1 MRKIFSIVAMA
12 TLMVAGMASCSNN
25 DEIESKAPAS
35 QGMKFNV
42 IADGTHVTRGN
53 ATSSGAL
60 QFSNF
65 QTWGYDAE
73 DGGIYMGTSATV
85 GKTVSLVSS
94 NWTYEPVQ
102 YWPVND
108 LNFVAIAPAAPNGVS
123 TNTVAQ
129 DGTSKAL
136 TLTTAVAL
144 STNVEDQDDIMF
156 AAARAADDDT
166 DPSDIIMGAYGPV
179 AKDDHDGDVPLN
191 FQHALSQIVFKGKLP
206 TSGTVTKVTIAEITL
221 GNIGNTGSLTFTP
234 EGAFHGGATDI
245 STSNP
250 SVFTLDAGDLEGSV
264 FEAGVSG
271 VVAGTAFDLTQS
283 NSATNKSNAWFMLP
297 QRTAA
302 WKYYAGSTE
311 ADATDAEKAQLKAG
325 GMSSAPETGA
335 YLKIRA
341 KLEKG
346 DVTILDNTAADAIY
360 IPLAANW
367 DRSKKYIYTIEFNGS
382 AALTP
387 ITFSVTAED
396 WTNADP
402 QPDQISM

>member
-1 MRKIFSIVAMA
+1 MA

-35 QGMKFNV
+35 QGIGFDV
-42 IADGTHVTRGN
+42 IADGSHVTRGN

-65 QTWGYDAE
+65 QTWGYDAV

-102 YWPVND
+102 FWPVND

-129 DGTSKAL
+129 DGSTQAL

-206 TSGTVTKVTIAEITL
+206 ESGTVTKVTIAEITL
-221 GNIGNTGSLTFTP
+221 GNIGNTGSLTFTST
-234 EGAFHGGATDI
+234 GAFYGGATYI
-245 STSNP
+245 SASNP

-264 FEAGVSG
+264 FEAGESG
-271 VVAGTAFDLTQS
+271 IVAGTAFDLTVS
-283 NSATNKSNAWFMLP
+283 NSAANKANAWFMLP

-302 WKYYAGSTE
+302 WTPANDSE
-311 ADATDAEKAQLKAG
+311 LKAG
-325 GMSSAPETGA
+325 ALNAAPATGA

-341 KLEKG
+341 ALEKD
-346 DVTILDNTAADAIY
+346 DVPVLEDTDPIY

>member
-53 ATSSGAL
+53 ATSSGAP
-60 QFSNF
+60 QFSTF

-166 DPSDIIMGAYGPV
+166 DPSDIIMGAYGRV
-179 AKDDHDGDVPLN
+179 SKDDHDGDVPLN

-221 GNIGNTGSLTFTP
+221 GNIGNTGSLTFTST
-234 EGAFHGGATDI
+234 GAFYGGATYI
-245 STSNP
+245 SASNP
-250 SVFTLDAGDLEGSV
+250 SVFTLDAGDLEGST
-264 FEAGVSG
+264 FEAGESG
-271 VVAGTAFDLTQS
+271 IVAGTAFDLTVS
-283 NSATNKSNAWFMLP
+283 NSAANKANAWFMLP

-302 WKYYAGSTE
+302 WTPSNDSE
-311 ADATDAEKAQLKAG
+311 LKAG
-325 GMSSAPETGA
+325 ALNAAPATGA

-341 KLEKG
+341 ALEKD
-346 DVTILDNTAADAIY
+346 DVPVLEDTDPIY

>member
-1 MRKIFSIVAMA
+1 M
-12 TLMVAGMASCSNN
+12 
-25 DEIESKAPAS
+25 
-35 QGMKFNV
+35 
-42 IADGTHVTRGN
+42 
-53 ATSSGAL
+53 
-60 QFSNF
+60 QFSSF
-65 QTWGYDAE
+65 QTWGYDAV

-129 DGTSKAL
+129 DGSTQAL

-221 GNIGNTGSLTFTP
+221 GNIGNTGSLTFTST
-234 EGAFHGGATDI
+234 GAFYGGATYI
-245 STSNP
+245 SASNP
-250 SVFTLDAGDLEGSV
+250 SVFTLDAGDLEGST
-264 FEAGVSG
+264 FEAGESG
-271 VVAGTAFDLTQS
+271 IVAGTAFDLTVS
-283 NSATNKSNAWFMLP
+283 NSAANKANAWFMLP

-302 WKYYAGSTE
+302 WTPANDSE
-311 ADATDAEKAQLKAG
+311 LKAG
-325 GMSSAPETGA
+325 ALNAAPATGA

-341 KLEKG
+341 ALEKD
-346 DVTILDNTAADAIY
+346 DVPVLEDTDPIY

>member
-60 QFSNF
+60 QFSTF

-166 DPSDIIMGAYGPV
+166 DPSDIIMGAYGRV
-179 AKDDHDGDVPLN
+179 SKDDHDGDVPLN

-206 TSGTVTKVTIAEITL
+206 TSGTVTKVTIAEITP
-221 GNIGNTGSLTFTP
+221 GNIGNTGSLTFTST
-234 EGAFHGGATDI
+234 GAFYGGATYI

-250 SVFTLDAGDLEGSV
+250 SVFTLDDGDLEGSV
-264 FEAGVSG
+264 FEAGESG
-271 VVAGTAFDLTQS
+271 IVAGTAFDLTVS
-283 NSATNKSNAWFMLP
+283 NSAANKANAWFMLP

-302 WKYYAGSTE
+302 WTPSNDSE
-311 ADATDAEKAQLKAG
+311 LKAG
-325 GMSSAPETGA
+325 ALNAAPATGA

-341 KLEKG
+341 ALEKD
-346 DVTILDNTAADAIY
+346 DVPVLEDTDPIY